1 MNNQKIAEQLFQKHL
16 QFINYIDSL
25 NEKDFEETYNQKWL
39 AGQQMDH
46 IYRAIKPLVQA
57 LQLPQFILKLMFG
70 KANRN
75 SKSYDE
81 LVKKYVQKLET
92 GGKASGRFLPKEI
105 SISQKQNLIKRL
117 QKVIEKLIVQV
128 NKLSENELDNIII
141 PHPLLRKITL
151 REMMYFTIYHV
162 EHHEKITK
170 DNLNTLLSK

>member
-25 NEKDFEETYNQKWL
+25 NEKDFEETYNQKWS

-105 SISQKQNLIKRL
+105 SISQKQNLVKRL

-141 PHPLLRKITL
+141 PHPLLGKITL

>member
-1 MNNQKIAEQLFQKHL
+1 MNNQEIAEQLLQKHL

-25 NEKDFEETYNQKWL
+25 NEKDFEETHDLKWS

-57 LQLPQFILKLMFG
+57 LQLPHIILKLLFG

-81 LVKKYVQKLET
+81 LVKKYQQKLQT
-92 GGKASGRFLPKEI
+92 GGRASGRFIPQQILI
-105 SISQKQNLIKRL
+105 TQKQDLVKRL
-117 QKVIEKLIVQV
+117 QQVIKKLIVQV

-141 PHPLLRKITL
+141 PHPLLGKITL

-162 EHHEKITK
+162 EHHEKIIK
-170 DNLNTLLSK
+170 DNLSTWLSK